1 MMYERF
7 VPLFVVLPLA
17 GAFLIPLLSRV
28 WKGFADL
35 IGNLV
40 GALLV
45 GLSVYGLVLLSSG
58 APGLVYRMGNWP
70 QQFGIVLVYDS
81 LTALVVL
88 VANLV
93 GFPALLFS
101 LRYLDQFTG
110 RWKYYTLFMLMLVGM
125 NGVAISGDMFNMFVF
140 IEISAISSYA
150 LVAFGTGAGETEAG
164 FKYMVMAEIGSLVIL
179 FSIALLY
186 ARASTLNMADM
197 SRVLESLTRTP
208 FYWFVLATMLVG
220 FAIKMAMVPFHSWM
234 PDAYLSAPAPVAAVL
249 AGVFSKVVGVYAMS
263 RVVFNVF
270 GLNRINAPG
279 LFNMLVGFGIVSIIV
294 GALLALNQSNYKRL
308 LAYSSIGQVGYIL
321 LGLGIG
327 NYWGV
332 VGALFHVL
340 SHALAK
346 GLLFLASRSIE
357 LQTGTRDINKLSGLE
372 KAMPV
377 TTWSYIVGALSL
389 AGVPPFAG
397 FFSKL
402 FIILGAVAAKLYWM
416 AVLAALFSVVTLGY
430 LLKVINRMFHQ
441 PGTVATEPV
450 RESPRLILLALFIL
464 VGLAIAFGVGFK
476 PILDWVVAPAA
487 SVLFHGLGYAKL
499 VLGG

>member
-1 MMYERF
+1 MQERF
-7 VPLFVVLPLA
+7 VPLFVILPLA

-35 IGNLV
+35 IANLV
-40 GALLV
+40 GACLV
-45 GLSVYGLVLLSSG
+45 GLSVYGLVLLGSG
-58 APGLVYRMGNWP
+58 TPGIVYKMGNWIP
-70 QQFGIVLVYDS
+70 PFGIVLVYDS

-110 RWKYYTLFMLMLVGM
+110 RWKYYTLFMLMLAGM

-140 IEISAISSYA
+140 IEIAALSSYA
-150 LVAFGTGAGETEAG
+150 LVAFGTGAGEVEAG
-164 FKYMVMAEIGSLVIL
+164 FKYMVMAEVGSLLIL

-186 ARASTLNMADM
+186 SRTSTLNMADI
-197 SRVLESLTRTP
+197 SRVLAELPRTH
-208 FYWFVLATMLVG
+208 FFWFVLTTLLVG

-249 AGVFSKVVGVYAMS
+249 SGVFSKVVGVYAMA
-263 RVVFNVF
+263 RIVFNVF

-294 GALLALNQSNYKRL
+294 GALLALTQTNYKRL
-308 LAYSSIGQVGYIL
+308 LAYSSISQVGYIL

-332 VGALFHVL
+332 VGALFHVM

-357 LQTGTRDINKLSGLE
+357 LQTGTRDIKKLSGLE

-389 AGVPPFAG
+389 SGMPPFAG

-402 FIILGAVAAKLYWM
+402 FIIIGAVAAKLYWM
-416 AVLAALFSVVTLGY
+416 AILAALFSVVTLGY
-430 LLKVINRMFHQ
+430 LLKVVNRTFAR
-441 PGTVATEPV
+441 PEGGETIPI
-450 RESPRLILLALFIL
+450 RESPRLILLALVIL
-464 VGLAIAFGVGFK
+464 VTLAIAFGIGFK
-476 PILDWVVAPAA
+476 PLLDWVVAPAA
-487 SVLFHGLGYAKL
+487 SVLFHGLGYARL

>member
-1 MMYERF
+1 MQERF
-7 VPLFVVLPLA
+7 VPLFVILPLA
-17 GAFLIPLLSRV
+17 GAFLIPLLSRL
-28 WKGFADL
+28 WKGFGDL
-35 IGNLV
+35 IANLV
-40 GALLV
+40 GACLV
-45 GLSVYGLVLLSSG
+45 ALSVYGLVLLGSG
-58 APGLVYRMGNWP
+58 TPGVVYRLGNWIP
-70 QQFGIVLVYDS
+70 PFGIVLVYDS

-110 RWKYYTLFMLMLVGM
+110 RWKYYTLFMLMLAGM

-140 IEISAISSYA
+140 IEIAALSSYA
-150 LVAFGTGAGETEAG
+150 LVAFGTGAGEVEAG
-164 FKYMVMAEIGSLVIL
+164 FKYMVMAEVGSLLIL

-186 ARASTLNMADM
+186 ARTSTLNMADM
-197 SRVLESLTRTP
+197 SRTLAELPRTT
-208 FYWFVLATMLVG
+208 FFWFVLTTLLVG

-249 AGVFSKVVGVYAMS
+249 SGVFSKVVGVYAMA

-270 GLNRINAPG
+270 GLNRISSPG
-279 LFNMLVGFGIVSIIV
+279 LFNMLVGFGVVSIIV
-294 GALLALNQSNYKRL
+294 GALLALTQTNYKRL
-308 LAYSSIGQVGYIL
+308 LAYSSISQVGYIL

-332 VGALFHVL
+332 VGALFHVM

-357 LQTGTRDINKLSGLE
+357 LQTGTRETKKLSRLE

-389 AGVPPFAG
+389 SGIPPFAG

-402 FIILGAVAAKLYWM
+402 FIILGAVAARLYWM
-416 AVLAALFSVVTLGY
+416 AILAALFSVVTLGY
-430 LLKVINRMFHQ
+430 LLKVVNRAFAR
-441 PGTVATEPV
+441 PTGEEIVPT
-450 RESPRLILLALFIL
+450 RESPRLILLALVIL
-464 VGLAIAFGVGFK
+464 VVLAIAFGIGFK
-476 PILDWVVAPAA
+476 PLLDWVVSPAA

>member
-1 MMYERF
+1 M
-7 VPLFVVLPLA
+7 PLFVILPLA

-40 GALLV
+40 GAALV
-45 GLSVYGLVLLSSG
+45 GLSVYGLVLLASG
-58 APGLVYRMGNWP
+58 SPGLVYKMGNWLP
-70 QQFGIVLVYDS
+70 PLGIVLVYDS
-81 LTALVVL
+81 LTALVIL

-101 LRYLDQFTG
+101 LRYLDRFTG
-110 RWKYYTLFMLMLVGM
+110 KWKYYTLFMLMLAGM
-125 NGVAISGDMFNMFVF
+125 NGVALSGDMFNMFVF
-140 IEISAISSYA
+140 IEIAAISSYA
-150 LVAFGTGAGETEAG
+150 LVAFGTGPGEIEAG

-186 ARASTLNMADM
+186 AKTSTLNMADM
-197 SRVLESLTRTP
+197 SRVLAGMAHTP
-208 FYWFVLATMLVG
+208 FYWFVLATLLVG

-249 AGVFSKVVGVYAMS
+249 AGVFSKVIGIYTLG

-279 LFNMLVGFGIVSIIV
+279 LFNILVGFGIVSIIV

-308 LAYSSIGQVGYIL
+308 LAYSSISQVGYIL

-332 VGALFHVL
+332 VGALFHVM

-346 GLLFLASRSIE
+346 GLLFLSSRSIE
-357 LQTGTRDINKLSGLE
+357 IQTDTREIDKLTGLE

-389 AGVPPFAG
+389 SGVPPFAG

-402 FIILGAVAAKLYWM
+402 FIIIGAVAAKLYWM
-416 AVLAALFSVVTLGY
+416 AILAALFSVVTLGY
-430 LLKVINRMFHQ
+430 FLKVINRMFHR
-441 PGTVATEPV
+441 PDTTATVPV

-464 VGLAIAFGVGFK
+464 VGLAVAFGLGFK
-476 PILDWVVAPAA
+476 PLLDWVVSPAA
-487 SVLFHGLGYAKL
+487 AVLFHGLSYAQL